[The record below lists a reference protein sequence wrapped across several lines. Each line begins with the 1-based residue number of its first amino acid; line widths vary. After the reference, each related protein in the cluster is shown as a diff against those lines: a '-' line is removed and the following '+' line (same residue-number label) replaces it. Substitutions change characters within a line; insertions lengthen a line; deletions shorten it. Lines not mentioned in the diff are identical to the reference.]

1 MNMRIL
7 ALSALTAIACARV
20 ESKPAQSPAKGDN
33 VTASTDTSR
42 TTVTSPFGEPGA
54 PMRTTPVGPTTTS
67 KGPEAEAPRTGL
79 ATGGGPFA
87 ASNNPG
93 TPDATKT
100 PDNTRVNE
108 RDRRG
113 STLTP
118 LDQGNSASETTI
130 SATIRRALMGDKNL
144 SFTAKN
150 VKVITVGTKVT
161 LRGPVKSEQEKAT
174 IETLARQTANVSEVD
189 NQLEVKN

>member
-1 MNMRIL
+1 MNTRIL
-7 ALSALTAIACARV
+7 AFSALAAAACAGAA
-20 ESKPAQSPAKGDN
+20 SKPAQEPAFGYHS
-33 VTASTDTSR
+33 TAPTDSSTP
-42 TTVTSPFGEPGA
+42 TVASATEPVA
-54 PMRTTPVGPTTTS
+54 PMRTTTP
-67 KGPEAEAPRTGL
+67 KGVAPSGGTL
-79 ATGGGPFA
+79 AA
-87 ASNNPG
+87 ANSPG
-93 TPDATKT
+93 TPDPTTT

-118 LDQGNSASETTI
+118 LDQGNSGSETKI
-130 SATIRRALMGDKNL
+130 SASVRRGIMGDNNL

-174 IETLARQTANVSEVD
+174 IETLARQAANVTEVD
-189 NQLEVKN
+189 NQLEVTH